1 MADDDTKALKAEAEH
16 WKQRYEAERERL
28 AKLWVAYKQL
38 EAEMDEKAPR

>member
-1 MADDDTKALKAEAEH
+1 MTTNDAQALKAEVEH

-38 EAEMDEKAPR
+38 EAELDEKTA